1 MTPLRLFAIFLIFVT
16 AALAWVALGTSV
28 LVRTETADDTG
39 YAGVSSLWGTTQ
51 RQEAPRFTRQG
62 SGPAPDVVG
71 SDVAADFELEQR
83 RKGLLWYSTYVVDFD
98 AAYRLENPGDE
109 AAPVTMRFVFPD
121 AAGVYD
127 GFGVTVDGR
136 ELPVT
141 YEGGTA
147 TTEFDVG
154 AGETVEVVTGYK
166 TNGLDEWRY
175 VPTPEGASVLK
186 DLELTMVTDF
196 EDIDFPE
203 DGVSPTTKEAADGG
217 WVLTWSYDSL
227 VSGRPIG
234 LVMPKPLNPGP
245 VASRISF
252 FAPVSLLFYFA
263 ALVLLMATAGV
274 KLHPMHYAFL
284 AAGFFAFQLLFAY
297 LADRVDIGWAFAISA
312 GASMVLCVGYLW
324 LVIGWG
330 RALVEVAV
338 SQFVF
343 MVLFSFSFFFEGL
356 TGLAIA
362 IGSVLT
368 LAYFMAR
375 TGRVD
380 WDGVFARQ
388 NRPPAR
394 YAPPPA
400 SYPPPPGRPRPE
412 GGTS

>member
-1 MTPLRLFAIFLIFVT
+1 
-16 AALAWVALGTSV
+16 V
-28 LVRTETADDTG
+28 LE
-39 YAGVSSLWGTTQ
+39 
-51 RQEAPRFTRQG
+51 
-62 SGPAPDVVG
+62 
-71 SDVAADFELEQR
+71 
-83 RKGLLWYSTYVVDFD
+83 
-98 AAYRLENPGDE
+98 
-109 AAPVTMRFVFPD
+109 
-121 AAGVYD
+121 
-127 GFGVTVDGR
+127 
-136 ELPVT
+136 
-141 YEGGTA
+141 
-147 TTEFDVG
+147 
-154 AGETVEVVTGYK
+154 
-166 TNGLDEWRY
+166 
-175 VPTPEGASVLK
+175 
-186 DLELTMVTDF
+186 DLTLVMNTDF
-196 EDIDFPE
+196 EEIDFPD
-203 DGVSPTTKEAADGG
+203 DGVSPTVEEPTEEG
-217 WVLTWSYDSL
+217 WELVWRYDSL

-245 VASRISF
+245 VASRTAF

-297 LADRVDIGWAFAISA
+297 LADRVDIGVTFAISA
-312 GASMVLCVGYLW
+312 GVSMVLCVGYLW

-380 WDGVFARQ
+380 WNEIFARQ
-388 NRPPAR
+388 KRPPAR
-394 YAPPPA
+394 YVPPPA
-400 SYPPPPGRPRPE
+400 SQAYPPPPSRPQPE
-412 GGTS
+412 GGTG